1 MEQPFYV
8 GLEQP
13 AEFRK
18 GVLFCVKDILTV
30 LKEYEHYRHT
40 SEEKKLK
47 IAEFQQVMRELG
59 ILNNKLKK
67 FFPKLKMKTKRP
79 EIKITEKKAQM
90 PQKSKLA
97 VLEEQLDA
105 IELKIQS
112 LE

>member
-1 MEQPFYV
+1 MEHPFYV
-8 GLEQP
+8 GLEQA

-18 GVLFCVKDILTV
+18 GILFCVKDVLT
-30 LKEYEHYRHT
+30 LLRGCEHYKHT
-40 SEEKKLK
+40 SEEKKLR
-47 IAEFQQVMRELG
+47 IAEFQQLMRELG

-67 FFPKLKMKTKRP
+67 CFPKLKMKTKKP
-79 EIKITEKKAQM
+79 ETGISEKKAPM

-105 IELKIQS
+105 IGLKIQS